1 MAVLGIPPRP
11 PMKILRRP
19 PTAVILLS
27 LLENSK
33 SICCSYNGRLYCYG
47 NMLARVCHD
56 LLGTPSIRFKG
67 SMSGVFIDTNDHPL
81 NYHCK
86 RTYFHHASGPLPT
99 KLVHQCHLVHY
110 LDQVCACVRA
120 YVRANTC
127 RYMCIVCIR
136 IPPVGARVRGG

>member
-1 MAVLGIPPRP
+1 
-11 PMKILRRP
+11 
-19 PTAVILLS
+19 
-27 LLENSK
+27 
-33 SICCSYNGRLYCYG
+33 
-47 NMLARVCHD
+47 MLARVCHD

-120 YVRANTC
+120 YVRANTY
-127 RYMCIVCIR
+127 RYMCIVCLR
-136 IPPVGARVRGG
+136 IPPVGARVRGGVARDIERLDVFQSQDYYSNGNVRKYRSRRSHRRKQEVSDIQD